1 MDEQLFR
8 KKLSEVAT
16 WQIPEVNETA
26 GELKKRRGKQSNE
39 ERYQQNHEQ
48 EFLELFSGKNP
59 TYPLQL
65 DAIKKTAEQCG
76 DCGAECPDGRKKDF
90 KYCQG
95 KKKSIWREKCL
106 NCSKYKNPYTGQFN
120 MDSNRSQSA
129 INSYVNGTNPDNTVY
144 SIFELN
150 SKEQT

>member
-1 MDEQLFR
+1 MDEEQFR
-8 KKLSEVAT
+8 KRLSQVAEWSIPVIPTEEIKKL
-16 WQIPEVNETA
+16 
-26 GELKKRRGKQSNE
+26 KRGRKNNE
-39 ERYQQNHEQ
+39 ELYQDAHQ
-48 EFLELFSGKNP
+48 EMFNEMFNGINP
-59 TYPLQL
+59 TYAPKI
-65 DAIKKTAEQCG
+65 DAVKQVSETCS
-76 DCGAECPDGRKKDF
+76 DCGLICEQGRKKDF